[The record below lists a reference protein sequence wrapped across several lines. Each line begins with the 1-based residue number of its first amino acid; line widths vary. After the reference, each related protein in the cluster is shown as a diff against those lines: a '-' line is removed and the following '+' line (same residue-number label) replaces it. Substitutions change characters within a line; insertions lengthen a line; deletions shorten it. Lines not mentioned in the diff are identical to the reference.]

1 MSILF
6 EPHKIGNF
14 NIKNRFIRS
23 ATYYALSDIDGFISD
38 RSIELKKNLAANEIG
53 LIITG
58 AAFVHKNGQGG
69 PDLNG
74 IQTDAHIPLY
84 QKMTRAV
91 HDLDGRIVMQIAHHG
106 ALAFTPFFSVEDY
119 MAVSFVDFFNNLKRK
134 PRTMTEEDIEGIIQ
148 AFGQAA
154 RRVEASGFDGVQI
167 HGAHG
172 YLISQFLSPVFNK
185 RDDKWGGCLENRM
198 RFLVEVIRAVKKN
211 VSEDFPVMIKLGCR
225 DYLTGDD
232 GLTIEEGMEIATAVE
247 KEGICH
253 LEVSN
258 GFFDDTDFKFN
269 SGIGKPEQEA
279 YYRKDCVL
287 IRKATKIP
295 LSLVGGM
302 RSLPVMEEVV
312 ESGICEC
319 ISISRPLIREPDLI
333 KRWKNRDTR
342 PATCISCGRC
352 LWNPDSNGK
361 NRVFCRQL
369 KK

>member
-6 EPHKIGNF
+6 EPVKIGNF
-14 NIKNRFIRS
+14 EIKNRFIRS

-38 RSIELKKNLAANEIG
+38 KSIELKKTLAANEIG

-91 HDLDGRIVMQIAHHG
+91 HELDGRIVMQIAHHG
-106 ALAFTPFFSVEDY
+106 ALASTPFFSVEDY
-119 MAVSFVDFFNNLKRK
+119 MAVSFIDYFNTLKRK
-134 PRTMTEEDIEGIIQ
+134 PREMEEEDIENIIQ

-154 RRVEASGFDGVQI
+154 RRVEESGFDGVQI

-172 YLISQFLSPVFNK
+172 YLISQFLSPIFNK
-185 RDDKWGGCLENRM
+185 RHDKWGGCLENRM
-198 RFLVEVIRAVKKN
+198 RFLVEVIRSVKKN

-225 DYLTGDD
+225 DYTKDDD
-232 GLTIEEGMEIATAVE
+232 GLTIEEGVEIAATIE

-253 LEVSN
+253 LEVSS
-258 GFFDDTDFKFN
+258 GYWDDTHSKSN
-269 SGIGKPEQEA
+269 SGISKPEQEA
-279 YYRKDCVL
+279 YYRKDCFQV
-287 IRKATKIP
+287 RKATAIT

-312 ESGICEC
+312 KSNICDC

-333 KRWKNRDTR
+333 KRWKNGDTR
-342 PATCISCGRC
+342 PATCISCGKC
-352 LWNPDSNGK
+352 LWNPDVNGK
-361 NRVFCRQL
+361 NRVYCPQL
-369 KK
+369 EK